1 MALKRVPLELVQ
13 GWPELDGALL
23 VLEVDAADLIGSFG
37 GWIRARGLSCHCL
50 VDSCPEIFVHKIIID
65 NCKFQIITYECVLW
79 SFRNL
84 WRFRQRWLVEV
95 GGWRS
100 GNLEKMKTK
109 KKSTLVMMRVHL
121 GAGLFGSGRDSI
133 RF

>member
-23 VLEVDAADLIGSFG
+23 VLELDAADLIGSFG

-50 VDSCPEIFVHKIIID
+50 VDSCPKIFIHEIIID
-65 NCKFQIITYECVLW
+65 KCKFQIITYECVLW

-84 WRFRQRWLVEV
+84 WRLRHGWLIKV
-95 GGWRS
+95 GGGRS
-100 GNLEKMKTK
+100 ERKISWKTNLKR
-109 KKSTLVMMRVHL
+109 L
-121 GAGLFGSGRDSI
+121 
-133 RF
+133 